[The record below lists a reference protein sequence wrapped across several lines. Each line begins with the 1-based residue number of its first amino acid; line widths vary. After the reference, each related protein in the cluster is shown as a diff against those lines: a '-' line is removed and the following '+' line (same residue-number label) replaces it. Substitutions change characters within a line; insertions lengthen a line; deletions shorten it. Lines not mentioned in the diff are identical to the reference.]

1 MADSRSS
8 LSIVIP
14 ALILAGIGIIFFILF
29 FIFGIR
35 AVKPDAGYEAVLVRK
50 PMIFGH
56 GGVDQ
61 EPVKTGRKYVAW
73 TTYPLYVDMKPLQ
86 FPLHL
91 EDLMS
96 SDGVPLDFDAVIRLK
111 ITSSVTLMEKFG
123 PEWYQ
128 KNIQAEFSNRIR
140 QAVRK
145 HGMNETAIDTKA
157 IEDIDREVSEA
168 MKSYIS
174 QAKLPILLVDVT
186 VGKANPPDSIKSQ
199 RVETATQQQ
208 RIMTE
213 QQRKLAEDSRR
224 NAELSKASADNAY
237 REKMQFSPEQF
248 LRLENIRM
256 QEKVCSGE
264 HKGDCTFVIGA
275 QTVAPIISSK

>member
-1 MADSRSS
+1 MAETKGTLAVVAGS
-8 LSIVIP
+8 VIGVSMG
-14 ALILAGIGIIFFILF
+14 LLLLF
-29 FIFGIR
+29 FIFGVTAI
-35 AVKPDAGYEAVLVRK
+35 KPGAGYEAVLIHK

-73 TTYPLYVDMKPLQ
+73 TTYPLYVDMRPLQ

-96 SDGVPLDFDAVIRLK
+96 SDGVPLDFDAVIRLQVTK
-111 ITSSVTLMEKFG
+111 SVTLMEKFG

-128 KNIQAEFSNRIR
+128 RNIQAEFSNRIR

-168 MKSYIS
+168 MNSYIL
-174 QAKLPILLVDVT
+174 QAGIPLRLIDVT

-224 NAELSKASADNAY
+224 NAELSKAIADNTY
-237 REKMQFSPEQF
+237 REKMQLSPEQF
-248 LRLENIRM
+248 LQLENIKM
-256 QEKVCSGE
+256 QEKVCSSG
-264 HKGDCTFVIGA
+264 GCTFIIGDGK
-275 QTVAPIISSK
+275 VAPIISRNR